1 MSEIT
6 LGQVAA
12 LIVTIVGVFKAVE
25 YLWDKFIVPKN
36 NLQNDVEQIKKDI
49 SDVNSKLTKDFER
62 FETQEERITNLEERM
77 SKSEE
82 DREDVH
88 SLSYTLLIAVR
99 ALLKHG
105 IDNNN
110 IDAMRSASKEIDDYL
125 EGKVR

>member
-6 LGQVAA
+6 VGQVAA
-12 LIVTIVGVFKAVE
+12 LILSIVGVLKGVD
-25 YLWDKFIVPKN
+25 YLWDKFVVPKD
-36 NLQNDVEQIKKDI
+36 NLKNDVEQIKKDI
-49 SDVNSKLTKDFER
+49 SDVNSKLTKDFQR
-62 FETQEERITNLEERM
+62 FESHEARIMVLED
-77 SKSEE
+77 SVKKSEE
-82 DREDVH
+82 DREDIH

-110 IDAMRSASKEIDDYL
+110 TDAMRSASKEIDNYL